1 MRRELPTKKKTPEE
15 LKSSLPGRAGRAGLI
30 TRGVLAAAIR
40 LHPRL
45 SKLQRR
51 QRLRIQ
57 RRLHALQSR
66 ASLQFLAA
74 CGRFRFFRFH
84 QSLSSVR
91 VPAARLVAF
100 QLLASSRS
108 SCVPPQLLAANRF
121 AFCCAAL
128 SLHATSAPIPVPN
141 RQNAMPLVLLHLP
154 PLLPAVN
161 CRVAPAT
168 LLNQL
173 IFQLQVGI
181 FNIPAP
187 DAPH

>member
-1 MRRELPTKKKTPEE
+1 MRRELPTKRKTPEE
-15 LKSSLPGRAGRAGLI
+15 LKFSLPGRAGLI
-30 TRGVLAAAIR
+30 SRGVLAAAIR

-128 SLHATSAPIPVPN
+128 SIPTCNQRANSSAELPKRHAAGFAPLAAPPARRESPRSPGDPAESINFSTSS
-141 RQNAMPLVLLHLP
+141 
-154 PLLPAVN
+154 
-161 CRVAPAT
+161 
-168 LLNQL
+168 
-173 IFQLQVGI
+173 
-181 FNIPAP
+181 
-187 DAPH
+187 

>member
-121 AFCCAAL
+121 ALCCAAL
-128 SLHATSAPIPVPN
+128 SLHATSAPIPTANPE
-141 RQNAMPLVLLHLP
+141 NATPLFLQHLP
-154 PLLPAVN
+154 PRASAVYR
-161 CRVAPAT
+161 CLAPRPPRGPINFST
-168 LLNQL
+168 
-173 IFQLQVGI
+173 
-181 FNIPAP
+181 PS
-187 DAPH
+187 